1 MRAICD
7 LLIRRLPPR
16 GSDAR
21 PAPRG
26 YHGVPVLRRPH
37 WKWHIPLYF
46 FVSGVGS
53 GAALIGAIA
62 GMSAGRGNDV
72 IARRGQAIGLL
83 AVATALPLLIDDL
96 GRPARFHHMLRT
108 FKPRSP
114 MSMGSWAL
122 LLFGNLTGL
131 ATAADG
137 LANRVGAV
145 RYATWLRGG
154 AALARAVLIVPAAFV
169 ASYTGVLLAATAV
182 PLWARARAVLP
193 PLFLVAAVSTGAAA
207 IDLSL
212 GEEDRSARA
221 TVKDIETAA
230 LAGELALVALL
241 VRRLGEYGR
250 PLVARPWGQ
259 LFWGAVLLGQIVPL
273 LFGLAHAGD
282 RPGMRDRALRCATL
296 VGGWVL
302 RWTIVQ
308 AGKTSADDPVAAL
321 DFHGGRN

>member
-1 MRAICD
+1 MRAIRD
-7 LLIRRLPPR
+7 LLIRRVPIRDP
-16 GSDAR
+16 GAR

-62 GMSAGRGNDV
+62 GMSAERGNDA
-72 IARRGQAIGLL
+72 IARRGQVIGLL
-83 AVATALPLLIDDL
+83 AVLMALPLLIDDL

-122 LLFGNLTGL
+122 LVFGNLTGF

-137 LANRVGAV
+137 IADRTGAG
-145 RYATWLRGG
+145 RRATWLRGG
-154 AALARAVLIVPAAFV
+154 AALARALLVLPAAFV

-182 PLWARARAVLP
+182 PLWARARAVVP

-207 IDLSL
+207 IDLTL
-212 GEEDRSARA
+212 GETDRDARA

-241 VRRLGEYGR
+241 VHRLGEFGR

-273 LFGLAHAGD
+273 LLGRAHAGV
-282 RPGMRDRALRCATL
+282 RPGTLDRALRYATL
-296 VGGWVL
+296 AGGWLL

-308 AGKTSADDPVAAL
+308 AGKSSADDPVAAL
-321 DFHGGRN
+321 DFHGGRD